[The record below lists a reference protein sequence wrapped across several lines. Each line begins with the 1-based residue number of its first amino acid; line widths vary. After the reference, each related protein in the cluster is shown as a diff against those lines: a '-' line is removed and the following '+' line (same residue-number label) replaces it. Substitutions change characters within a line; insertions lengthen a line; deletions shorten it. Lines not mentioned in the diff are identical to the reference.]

1 MTKEGFYRIAFG
13 AALALAVGC
22 NKESAPTTQP
32 SVEPRT
38 VASGAGPAP
47 GGAQADGDNEPS
59 DPNVTASNRF
69 TENGF
74 ELELSAKPDY
84 QAGKPG
90 EAEIVLVAKPP
101 FHVNDK
107 YPYKFKTKQTQGIKY
122 PAPVLKEGVKLETH
136 RAVLPVSFT
145 AESTGKQ
152 RIEGQ
157 FSFSVCT
164 EEKWLIAKRPLAL
177 EIDVK

>member
-1 MTKEGFYRIAFG
+1 MTKTRWLGVALG
-13 AALALAVGC
+13 GALAAVVGC
-22 NKESAPTTQP
+22 NKESAPTPEPSLQP
-32 SVEPRT
+32 TP
-38 VASGAGPAP
+38 ASGAGAST
-47 GGAQADGDNEPS
+47 DNEPAE
-59 DPNVTASNRF
+59 PAVAPSNRF
-69 TENGF
+69 SETSFDLQIAPKAG
-74 ELELSAKPDY
+74 Y
-84 QAGKPG
+84 QAGKPA

-122 PAPVLKEGVKLETH
+122 PAATLKEGVKLETQ

-145 AESTGKQ
+145 PESAGKQ

-164 EEKWLIAKRPLAL
+164 EEKCLIEKRPLAL
-177 EIDVK
+177 DVDVN